1 MTDNNV
7 EISAVQ
13 LYKRLLSYA
22 KPYWRAFV
30 AVVLAMVVYA
40 GTEAG
45 VAMLMKPLMDQG
57 FVDRDPNIIQ
67 YIPVAIIGLFLVRGL
82 ADFFTTYGLGW
93 IARNV
98 IKTLREQMFN
108 KLLVLPAPFYDHST
122 SGQLMSK
129 LVYDVEQ
136 VASAA
141 TDAVLT
147 IIRDSLTIIGLL
159 VWMFYLSG
167 FLSLLIFFTVPF
179 IALLVYYVS
188 IRFRRISKNIQNS
201 MGDVSHVSGEIIE
214 GHREV
219 KTFGGQTYEARR
231 FDKVNQGNRRQQ
243 MKKIATDAVSQPLT
257 ALIAAVGM
265 ALVIYIATLPQML
278 EQITVGDFISFITAM
293 MMLLTPMKRLT
304 KVNAKL
310 QAGIAAAESIF
321 NLLDEEPEVDA
332 GQRQLQR
339 AQGHIEYRDVS
350 FSYKPDKGQVLSH
363 ISFSAKP
370 GQTIAFVGHSGSGKT
385 TLVSLLARF
394 YNVSEGQI
402 LIDGIDINELQ
413 LADLRRQISLVNQQV
428 VLFNDSIANNI
439 RYGLPNEISEEAII
453 EAARS
458 AHAWDFIQRLPD
470 GLHTQVGENGVLLSG
485 GQRQRLAIARALL
498 RDAPILILDEATSA
512 LDTEAERHI
521 QAALEHLMQQRTT
534 LVIAHRLSTIEK
546 ADLIVVMHNGEIMET
561 GTHGEL
567 LAKGKHYAELHR
579 LQFQEQA

>member
-332 GQRQLQR
+332 GQRQLQW

-439 RYGLPNEISEEAII
+439 RYGLPDEISEEAII

-521 QAALEHLMQQRTT
+521 QAALENLMQQRTT

-546 ADLIVVMHNGEIMET
+546 ADFIVVMHNGEIMET